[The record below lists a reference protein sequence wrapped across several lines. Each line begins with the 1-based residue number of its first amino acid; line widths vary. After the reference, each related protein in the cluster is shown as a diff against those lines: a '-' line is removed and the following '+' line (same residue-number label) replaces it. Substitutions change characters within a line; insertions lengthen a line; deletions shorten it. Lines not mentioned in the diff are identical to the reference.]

1 MPHFDKFIGIDWSGA
16 KGSKQG
22 GLQIAVAGPDN
33 DAPKLISPN
42 EGNLWGRDDVF
53 LCLSETIKS
62 ERALIGFDFAFGYP
76 HHDLGCYFPG
86 MNKDPTHIFGLWELI
101 DKTCKEASNFY
112 GGSFYKRKELP
123 FHKYFLSPY
132 GKGELYFPRKRI
144 TELFCKKVTAPHP
157 TMKCIGPANVGTGS
171 LAGMR
176 FLHKLKKSLDKEIEI
191 WPFEKKRGRSV
202 AVEIFPRLYFK
213 QSGTNPQ
220 NWQDQEMINNALKY
234 FDSKPIQQ
242 DWIPKREDEP
252 DALVS
257 AAALRSLAS
266 NPAMWSAPDDY
277 SSEVNLEGWIFGVT

>member
-1 MPHFDKFIGIDWSGA
+1 MPHFEKFIGIDWSGA
-16 KGSKQG
+16 KGAKQG

-53 LCLSETIKS
+53 LWLSETIKS
-62 ERALIGFDFAFGYP
+62 ERALIGFYFAFRYP

-234 FDSKPIQQ
+234 FDSKPIPQ

-266 NPAMWSAPDDY
+266 NPAMWWAPDDY
-277 SSEVNLEGWIFGVT
+277 SSEVKLEGWIFGVT

>member
-1 MPHFDKFIGIDWSGA
+1 MCIRDS
-16 KGSKQG
+16 
-22 GLQIAVAGPDN
+22 
-33 DAPKLISPN
+33 
-42 EGNLWGRDDVF
+42 LWGRDDVF
-53 LCLSETIKS
+53 LWLSEIIKR

-76 HHDLGCYFPG
+76 HYDLGCYFPG
-86 MNKDPTHIFGLWELI
+86 MNKNPVNIFGLWELI
-101 DKTCKEASNFY
+101 DKTCKGASNFY

-132 GKGELYFPRKRI
+132 GKGQLYFPRKRI
-144 TELFCKKVTAPHP
+144 TEVFCKKVTAPHP

-176 FLHKLKKSLDKEIEI
+176 FLHKLKKSLDKEIAI
-191 WPFEKKRGRSV
+191 WPFEKERGHSV

-220 NWQDQEMINNALKY
+220 NWQDQEMINNALRY
-234 FDSKPIQQ
+234 FDSKPIPQ
-242 DWIPKREDEP
+242 DWKPKREDEP

-266 NPAMWSAPDDY
+266 NPAMWLAPDDY
-277 SSEVNLEGWIFGVT
+277 SSEVKLEGWIFGVT

>member
-53 LCLSETIKS
+53 LWLSETIKS

-86 MNKDPTHIFGLWELI
+86 MNKDPAHIFGLWELI
-101 DKTCKEASNFY
+101 DKTCKKASNFY

-157 TMKCIGPANVGTGS
+157 TMKCIGPANVDTGS

>member
-53 LCLSETIKS
+53 LWLSETIKS

-86 MNKDPTHIFGLWELI
+86 MNKDPAHIFGLWELI

-191 WPFEKKRGRSV
+191 WPCEKKRGRSV

>member
-1 MPHFDKFIGIDWSGA
+1 MTYFNKFIGIDWSGA

-22 GLQIAVAGPDN
+22 GLQIAVAEPNN
-33 DAPKLISPN
+33 DVPKLILPKD
-42 EGNLWGRDDVF
+42 GNLWGRDDVF
-53 LCLSETIKS
+53 LWLSEIIKR

-86 MNKDPTHIFGLWELI
+86 MNKDPANIFGLWELI
-101 DKTCKEASNFY
+101 DKICQGASNFY

-132 GKGELYFPRKRI
+132 GKGDLYFPRKRV

-157 TMKCIGPANVGTGS
+157 TMKCIGPSNVGTGS

-176 FLHKLKKSLDKEIEI
+176 FLHKLKKNLNKEIEI
-191 WPFEKKRGRSV
+191 WPFEKKRGHSV

-213 QSGTNPQ
+213 QSGANPQ
-220 NWQDQEMINNALKY
+220 NWQDKEILNNALKY
-234 FDSKPIQQ
+234 FDSKPIPQ
-242 DWIPKREDEP
+242 DWVPKREDEP
-252 DALVS
+252 DALLS

-277 SSEVNLEGWIFGVT
+277 SSEVKLEGWIFGVT

>member
-53 LCLSETIKS
+53 LWLSETIKS

-86 MNKDPTHIFGLWELI
+86 MNKDPAHIFGLWELI

-202 AVEIFPRLYFK
+202 AVEIFPRLYFR
-213 QSGTNPQ
+213 QSGTDPQ

>member
-53 LCLSETIKS
+53 LWLSETIKS

-86 MNKDPTHIFGLWELI
+86 MNKDPAHIFGLWELI

-132 GKGELYFPRKRI
+132 GTGELYFPRKRI

-213 QSGTNPQ
+213 QSGTDPQ

>member
-53 LCLSETIKS
+53 LWLSETIKS

-86 MNKDPTHIFGLWELI
+86 MNKDPAHIFGLWELI

-220 NWQDQEMINNALKY
+220 NWQDQEMINNAWKY

-242 DWIPKREDEP
+242 DWTPKREDEP

>member
-53 LCLSETIKS
+53 LWLSETIKR

-86 MNKDPTHIFGLWELI
+86 MNKDPAHIFGLWELI

-257 AAALRSLAS
+257 AAALRSLTS

>member
-53 LCLSETIKS
+53 LWLSETIKS

-191 WPFEKKRGRSV
+191 WPFEKKRGHSV

-277 SSEVNLEGWIFGVT
+277 SSEANREGWIFGVT

>member
-53 LCLSETIKS
+53 LWLSETIKS

-86 MNKDPTHIFGLWELI
+86 MNKDPAHIFGLWELI

-157 TMKCIGPANVGTGS
+157 TRNCIGPANVGTGS

-242 DWIPKREDEP
+242 DWIPKR
-252 DALVS
+252 
-257 AAALRSLAS
+257 
-266 NPAMWSAPDDY
+266 
-277 SSEVNLEGWIFGVT
+277 

>member
-1 MPHFDKFIGIDWSGA
+1 
-16 KGSKQG
+16 
-22 GLQIAVAGPDN
+22 
-33 DAPKLISPN
+33 
-42 EGNLWGRDDVF
+42 
-53 LCLSETIKS
+53 
-62 ERALIGFDFAFGYP
+62 
-76 HHDLGCYFPG
+76 
-86 MNKDPTHIFGLWELI
+86 MNKDPAHIFGLWELI

-266 NPAMWSAPDDY
+266 NPAMWSDPDDY

>member
-53 LCLSETIKS
+53 LWLSETIKS

-277 SSEVNLEGWIFGVT
+277 SSEANLEGWIFGVT